1 MAVEEKILTKIAYYY
16 YKQELTQSEIAQ
28 RLHMSRQRVNRLLK
42 KSRELGI
49 VDINIKGYEEYLI
62 NLESE
67 IEKKFSLKRVMVAQ
81 PQEDEDIF
89 HSLGRAGVEL
99 VMDLLE
105 DNLTIGISW
114 GRTIYNTVNYFPVLK
129 GKYKNI
135 KALQLVGSLNNL
147 GDTRLTN
154 DITKN
159 FAEKIDAKAY
169 YMFAPTFVSSKETKD
184 TLMQEESL
192 KKLFSLFN
200 YCDIILGSVG
210 LMANS
215 TSSLKEQQQFL
226 NPRDYSELKEK
237 GAVGNICLNYFDK
250 EGNKIDCDF
259 NNRVMAIDIDS
270 IKRSKNVVCITG
282 GEDKHEAILAA
293 LKGKYIDTLVIDKDT
308 ADYIMTH

>member
-237 GAVGNICLNYFDK
+237 GAVGNIYLNYFDK

>member
-1 MAVEEKILTKIAYYY
+1 MAVEEKVLTKIAYYY
-16 YKQELTQSEIAQ
+16 YKQELTQSEIAS

-67 IEKKFSLKRVMVAQ
+67 IEKKFGLKRVMVAQ
-81 PQEDEDIF
+81 PVEDEDIF

-99 VMDLLE
+99 VSDLLE
-105 DNLTIGISW
+105 DNLTIGIAW
-114 GRTIYNTVNYFPVLK
+114 GRTIYNAVNYFPILK

-159 FAEKIDAKAY
+159 FAEKIDAKAH
-169 YMFAPTFVSSKETKD
+169 YMFAPTFVSSKETKK

-192 KKLFSLFN
+192 KTLFNLFN
-200 YCDIILGSVG
+200 YCDITLVSVG
-210 LMANS
+210 IMSNA
-215 TSSLKEQQQFL
+215 TSSLKEQLL
-226 NPRDYSELKEK
+226 NPRDYTELKEK

-250 EGNKIDCDF
+250 DGKKIDCDF
-259 NNRVMAIDIDS
+259 NERVMAVDIS
-270 IKRSKNVVCITG
+270 AIRRSKNVICITG
-282 GEDKHEAILAA
+282 GEEKHEAILAS

-308 ADYIMTH
+308 ADYIMSH

>member
-237 GAVGNICLNYFDK
+237 GAVGNICLNYFNK

-259 NNRVMAIDIDS
+259 NSRVMAIDIDS